1 VSEACR
7 VVDAESDTCTRTGE
21 NAELV
26 VFCNNVM
33 SKRNEAVRIASNVV
47 AINVGGHPD
56 LCCRDG

>member
-1 VSEACR
+1 